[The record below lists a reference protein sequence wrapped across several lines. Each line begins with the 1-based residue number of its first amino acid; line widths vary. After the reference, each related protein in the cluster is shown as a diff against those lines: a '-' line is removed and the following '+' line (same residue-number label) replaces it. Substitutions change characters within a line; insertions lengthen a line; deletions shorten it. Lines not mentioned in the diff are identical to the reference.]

1 MAQRTAADRFLRS
14 SAKAAGAGFSLAL
27 AVAALALA
35 GCGGGSSAD
44 SSTSSAATS
53 VAQGQS
59 QAAGG
64 AAAGNS
70 KSDPAGGPAAK
81 QASGEAGTA
90 GEEGTAAAGGSPA
103 QRAHGQGKRGPHIVP
118 PKGPPEQAPSQAEIS
133 KATVADISLQ
143 SPAILAS
150 GGELG
155 RLAPQYTCDG
165 KDVWPAFSWSG
176 VPAGSTELILYA
188 MSLQPVQEKLF
199 VDWAVAGLDPALTG
213 LDSGRLPKGAVVGT
227 NGFGKQGYEIC
238 PTGAGETYM
247 FALYALPRSISPQK
261 GFDAREMRQDI
272 LDVSGDVGLLPAVY
286 ER

>member
-1 MAQRTAADRFLRS
+1 MAQRTAAERFLRS

-44 SSTSSAATS
+44 SASSGGSTD
-53 VAQGQS
+53 VAQSQGAPAPGTAAGQS
-59 QAAGG
+59 NADGAGG
-64 AAAGNS
+64 
-70 KSDPAGGPAAK
+70 DAAK
-81 QASGEAGTA
+81 KASGEEGST
-90 GEEGTAAAGGSPA
+90 GEEGSPA
-103 QRAHGQGKRGPHIVP
+103 QRAHGHGKRGPHIVP
-118 PKGPPEQAPSQAEIS
+118 PKGPPEQGPTPAEIAN
-133 KATVADISLQ
+133 ATVADIGLQ

-155 RLAPQYTCDG
+155 RLAPRYTCDG

-176 VPAGSTELILYA
+176 VPPDSTELILYA

-213 LDSGRLPKGAVVGT
+213 IDSGELPKGAVIGT
-227 NGFGKQGYEIC
+227 NGFGKRGYDIC
-238 PTGAGETYM
+238 PAGAGETYM
-247 FALYALPRSISPQK
+247 FALYALPRSLSPPK

>member
-1 MAQRTAADRFLRS
+1 MAQRTAAERFLRS

-35 GCGGGSSAD
+35 GCGGDSSAD
-44 SSTSSAATS
+44 SASSGGSTDVARGQGSSAPGT
-53 VAQGQS
+53 
-59 QAAGG
+59 AAGHSNAEG
-64 AAAGNS
+64 TGGDAAGQ
-70 KSDPAGGPAAK
+70 AG
-81 QASGEAGTA
+81 
-90 GEEGTAAAGGSPA
+90 GEEGSAGQDGSPTP
-103 QRAHGQGKRGPHIVP
+103 RAPGQGKRGPHIVP
-118 PKGPPEQAPSQAEIS
+118 PKGPPEQAPGPAEIA

-165 KDVWPAFSWSG
+165 KDVWPAFAWSG
-176 VPAGSTELILYA
+176 VPPDSVELILYA
-188 MSLQPVQEKLF
+188 MSLQPVEEKLF
-199 VDWAVAGLDPALTG
+199 VDWAVAGLDPGLTG
-213 LDSGRLPKGAVVGT
+213 IDSGELPKGAVIGT
-227 NGFGKQGYEIC
+227 NSFGKRGYEIC
-238 PTGAGETYM
+238 PAGAGETYM
-247 FALYALPRSISPQK
+247 FALYALPRALSPPK